1 MRTSEYIVFIL
12 SHGRAKKVDT
22 YKTLRDQGY
31 TGRIGIVID
40 DEDEQGDAYRKKFG
54 TENVFEFNKAEV
66 AKRFDEVIKGDR
78 RTVVYARNACF
89 DIAKRIGVK
98 YFIELDD
105 DYTYFSY
112 TFDPKLEWC
121 SKRGKKTIHDLD
133 AIFSSV
139 WDFYLK
145 INAASVALAQGGD
158 FIGGGDAGNTES
170 VKLLRKAM
178 NSFFCS
184 TDRPFNFTGR
194 INEDVNTY
202 TMEAHR
208 GVLFFTV
215 NQVGLNQGQTQKNKG
230 GMTEVYLD
238 SGTYLKSFFSVICCP
253 SAVKVKMMGAKQRRL
268 HHAVAWNNCAPKIIS
283 ERYRKERV
291 S

>member
-1 MRTSEYIVFIL
+1 M
-12 SHGRAKKVDT
+12 
-22 YKTLRDQGY
+22 
-31 TGRIGIVID
+31 
-40 DEDEQGDAYRKKFG
+40 
-54 TENVFEFNKAEV
+54 
-66 AKRFDEVIKGDR
+66 
-78 RTVVYARNACF
+78 
-89 DIAKRIGVK
+89 
-98 YFIELDD
+98 
-105 DYTYFSY
+105 
-112 TFDPKLEWC
+112 EWC
-121 SKRGKKTIHDLD
+121 RKREKKTIHDLD

-253 SAVKVKMMGAKQRRL
+253 SAVKVRMMGAKQRRL